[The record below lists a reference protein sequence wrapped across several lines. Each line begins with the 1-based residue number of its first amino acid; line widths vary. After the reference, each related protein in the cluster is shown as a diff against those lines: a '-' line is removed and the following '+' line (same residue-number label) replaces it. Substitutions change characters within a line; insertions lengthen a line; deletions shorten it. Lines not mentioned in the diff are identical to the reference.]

1 MPSRTPKGSELPVI
15 QGDSADR
22 NVPPPSMQAM
32 TRWTGA
38 DVWADVSRVYSEF
51 TTFQIDLGEAQ
62 VDSGTIFPIARIRMP
77 PQAAKM
83 LSGALR
89 SAVLAW
95 EEQYGDIDLERAGQ
109 ILMNHDADDNG
120 ERPNE

>member
-1 MPSRTPKGSELPVI
+1 M
-15 QGDSADR
+15 QNDSANRDGA
-22 NVPPPSMQAM
+22 PPNMQAM
-32 TRWTGA
+32 TRWTGV
-38 DVWADVSRVYSEF
+38 DVWADVSRVYGEF

-62 VDSGTIFPIARIRMP
+62 VDSGTIYPIARIRMP

-89 SAVLAW
+89 SAVIAW

-109 ILMNHDADDNG
+109 ILMNNDANENG
-120 ERPNE
+120 EQPNE